1 MGCTPPTLPGH
12 AGRGWGQE
20 GPARYVRPVPTE
32 VISDVSLRSLQR
44 DEVRP
49 LSEWTTTFQLFVAVL
64 DPYTQQSAWI
74 LPTAARLLREYA
86 EADCRVGFLMTC
98 DADDARQFLG
108 PMAEEFMVFLDH
120 DRATVK
126 ALGLSTLPALVHI
139 DQSPAVVGA
148 AQGWD
153 TQGWRAVAMELSK
166 VLGWTPPGLP
176 NAVDPGAFAGTPVDG
191 SPTQG

>member
-1 MGCTPPTLPGH
+1 MGCTLQRVPGCSD
-12 AGRGWGQE
+12 RGWGRR
-20 GPARYVRPVPTE
+20 GPARYIRSVPTE

-74 LPTAARLLREYA
+74 VPTAARLLREYA
-86 EADCRVGFLMTC
+86 EADCRVGFLMAC

-108 PMAEEFMVFLDH
+108 PLAEEFMVFVDP
-120 DRATVK
+120 DRATAK
-126 ALGLSTLPALVHI
+126 ALGLATLPALVHI
-139 DQSPAVVGA
+139 DQSPMVVGA
-148 AQGWD
+148 AEGWD

-166 VLGWTPPGLP
+166 VLDWTPPGLP
-176 NAVDPGAFAGTPVDG
+176 NANDPGAFAGTPVDG
-191 SPTQG
+191 PPVQA

>member
-1 MGCTPPTLPGH
+1 MGCTLQRVPGCSD
-12 AGRGWGQE
+12 RGWGRR
-20 GPARYVRPVPTE
+20 GPARYIRSVPTE

-74 LPTAARLLREYA
+74 VPTAARLLREYA

-108 PMAEEFMVFLDH
+108 PLAEEFMVFVDP
-120 DRATVK
+120 DRATAK
-126 ALGLSTLPALVHI
+126 ALGLATLPALVHI
-139 DQSPAVVGA
+139 DQSPMVVGA
-148 AQGWD
+148 AEGWD

-166 VLGWTPPGLP
+166 VLDWTPPGLP
-176 NAVDPGAFAGTPVDG
+176 NANDPGAFAGTPVVG
-191 SPTQG
+191 PPVQA